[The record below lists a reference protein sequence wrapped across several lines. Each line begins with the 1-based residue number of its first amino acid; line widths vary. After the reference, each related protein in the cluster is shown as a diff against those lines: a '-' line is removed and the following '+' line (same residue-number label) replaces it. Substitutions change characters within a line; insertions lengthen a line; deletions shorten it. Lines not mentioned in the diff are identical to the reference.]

1 MVSDTINPDIR
12 AAGPQDLDA
21 VRALWRE
28 YWQWLGL
35 PGGFQDFEN
44 ECRTLPGLYAPP
56 RGRLLVAAIDH
67 AIVGTMALRPAGPD
81 CEVKRLYVA
90 PAHRRAGVA
99 QALLERMIAEA
110 REAGYQTMFADTLP
124 TMQTALDF
132 YARAGFVAC
141 GPYASDPTPGAVY
154 LRRNL

>member
-1 MVSDTINPDIR
+1 MGNPPFR
-12 AAGPQDLDA
+12 RNLNRTDL
-21 VRALWRE
+21 LLE
-28 YWQWLGL
+28 SGL
-35 PGGFQDFEN
+35 RKGN
-44 ECRTLPGLYAPP
+44 NPP
-56 RGRLLVAAIDH
+56 SW
-67 AIVGTMALRPAGPD
+67 
-81 CEVKRLYVA
+81 
-90 PAHRRAGVA
+90 RAGVA